1 MTQLIRLRRNRNAL
15 LILALVALSNATGC
29 FETLDNSKRL
39 QGRADFPAAAMAA
52 PEWVRDALKTINA
65 LEYRLEGGKP

>member
-1 MTQLIRLRRNRNAL
+1 MPLIRLRRNHGAQ
-15 LILALVALSNATGC
+15 LILALVAWSSAAC
-29 FETLDNSKRL
+29 VTLENSARL
-39 QGRADFPAAAMAA
+39 RARSDFPAAAQAA

>member
-1 MTQLIRLRRNRNAL
+1 MPLIRLRRNHGAQ
-15 LILALVALSNATGC
+15 LILALVVWSSATGC
-29 FETLDNSKRL
+29 VTLENSARL
-39 QGRADFPAAAMAA
+39 RARSDFPTAAQAA

>member
-1 MTQLIRLRRNRNAL
+1 MMQLIRLRRNRNAL
-15 LILALVALSNATGC
+15 LTLALVALSSAAC
-29 FETLDNSKRL
+29 VTLENSARL
-39 QGRADFPAAAMAA
+39 RARSDFPTAAMAA

>member
-1 MTQLIRLRRNRNAL
+1 MTLLTRLRRSHGEN
-15 LILALVALSNATGC
+15 LILALVALNSIAC
-29 FETLDNSKRL
+29 VTLENSARL
-39 QGRADFPAAAMAA
+39 RARPDFPAATMAA

>member
-1 MTQLIRLRRNRNAL
+1 MTLLTRLRRSHGEN
-15 LILALVALSNATGC
+15 LILALVAWSSATGC
-29 FETLDNSKRL
+29 VTLENSARL
-39 QGRADFPAAAMAA
+39 RARPDFPAAAMAA